1 MSTIHK
7 YFVELYLYMSEANTE
22 ENNKVEDEK
31 TKARDTPKHGSHFTQ
46 PPQSKY
52 EDEEESK
59 E

>member
-1 MSTIHK
+1 
-7 YFVELYLYMSEANTE
+7 MSEANSE
-22 ENNKVEDEK
+22 DNSKVEDEK
-31 TKARDTPKHGSHFTQ
+31 TKARDTPKHGSHFAQ